1 MNTRELGTSYLGFVG
16 LVERV
21 TQSPRKR
28 TRANTT
34 LRRASLLISCC
45 LSAVTL
51 AGVSYAGEE
60 IVPSADA
67 RPMTGVE
74 LYLLY
79 RNKTW
84 TWSDG
89 AGRFDDQD
97 RRFTA
102 RTGTGDTTAWAQGRW
117 TATDDG
123 RLCLNAEWHTV
134 SGVHA
139 NKTCFRHKRDHAT
152 IYQKKEPSGTWYV
165 FKHAVPAQTDEFKKL
180 VAENLVSPDLAS
192 IKSDLENQK
201 RLAGNTLPSVANRRK
216 TQ

>member
-1 MNTRELGTSYLGFVG
+1 MNIRELGTSYLEFVG

-34 LRRASLLISCC
+34 LRRTSLLISCC

-89 AGRFDDQD
+89 AGRF
-97 RRFTA
+97 
-102 RTGTGDTTAWAQGRW
+102 
-117 TATDDG
+117 
-123 RLCLNAEWHTV
+123 
-134 SGVHA
+134 
-139 NKTCFRHKRDHAT
+139 
-152 IYQKKEPSGTWYV
+152 
-165 FKHAVPAQTDEFKKL
+165 
-180 VAENLVSPDLAS
+180 
-192 IKSDLENQK
+192 
-201 RLAGNTLPSVANRRK
+201 
-216 TQ
+216 